1 MVSLLRIHL
10 CTASKGLIHACI
22 VRDDRY
28 IQVNNFP
35 VGFSKELDEG
45 LVGSAPEPYNYIS
58 YRLPKWE
65 KIIFYQTLCL
75 PNGIRGHG
83 YKNTAESDRE
93 PVRRRRYGWSLGC
106 RSALALQ
113 SL

>member
-1 MVSLLRIHL
+1 MRVL
-10 CTASKGLIHACI
+10 CGMIADL
-22 VRDDRY
+22 Y

-35 VGFSKELDEG
+35 VGFFKGLDEG
-45 LVGSAPEPYNYIS
+45 LVGSAPEPLLHIVSFTEIRNV
-58 YRLPKWE
+58 

-83 YKNTAESDRE
+83 YKNTAKSDRE

-106 RSALALQ
+106 RSALAQ